1 MTQNTGK
8 RLGQSIHCRENLKN
22 LLPTENSHE
31 QADRLPERR
40 SPTSDSQA
48 NALVPNYFS
57 NWFWSF
63 RRYLR
68 VFRYTQMK
76 HCSSDIESNAP
87 PHDA

>member
-1 MTQNTGK
+1 MTQNAGK

-48 NALVPNYFS
+48 NTLVPNCFS
-57 NWFWSF
+57 NWF
-63 RRYLR
+63 
-68 VFRYTQMK
+68 VF
-76 HCSSDIESNAP
+76 SAVSASLP
-87 PHDA
+87 PHSDEASLF